1 MAACLRKK
9 NQILNFLIGNLKQ
22 NQLMCLEIMTCQ
34 FLKKIKL
41 IQPQIQL
48 VLIILEV
55 NLQILNN
62 LSDIKVILG
71 RQII

>member
-1 MAACLRKK
+1 MAVCLRKT
-9 NQILNFLIGNLKQ
+9 NQILKFLIGNLKQ
-22 NQLMCLEIMTCQ
+22 NQLMYLEIMTCQ

-48 VLIILEV
+48 ILIILEV
-55 NLQILNN
+55 NHQILNN
-62 LSDIKVILG
+62 LPYIKVILG